1 MPGAPLVHPTD
12 VTLQPS
18 EGPSPAGVPKT
29 TPKRAKKDRKRDP
42 DGRMRLAEH
51 LIEFRNRLIIS
62 AIGIVLGMVGGFL
75 LTDWVFN
82 LMSAPI
88 HDIAVSQ
95 GRTADLNFQSITGA
109 FDLRLQISL
118 ALGVILS
125 SPVWL
130 YQIWMFVVPG
140 LKKNE
145 RWYAI
150 GFVGTAIPLFL
161 AGVWVAWLLMPRI
174 VEVMVSF
181 APSDSSSLINA
192 GDYYKLIM
200 TLCIA
205 VGIAFVLP
213 VILVM
218 LNFAGVITGSAI
230 LKGWR
235 TAVLLVALFAAMA
248 TPSADVLSMF
258 FLMAPML
265 GLYFLAVGIAM
276 INDRR
281 RAKKHKKFEAELAA
295 AEASAA

>member
-1 MPGAPLVHPTD
+1 
-12 VTLQPS
+12 
-18 EGPSPAGVPKT
+18 
-29 TPKRAKKDRKRDP
+29 
-42 DGRMRLAEH
+42 MRLAEH

-82 LMSAPI
+82 LMAAPI
-88 HDIAVSQ
+88 HDIAETR
-95 GRTADLNFQSITGA
+95 GRTADLNFQSVTGA

-118 ALGVILS
+118 GLGVILS

-130 YQIWMFVVPG
+130 YQIWMFIVPG

-161 AGVWVAWLLMPRI
+161 AGVWVAWMLMPRI

-181 APSDSSSLINA
+181 APEDSSSLISA

-213 VILVM
+213 VVLVM
-218 LNFAGVITGSAI
+218 LNFAGIITGSAI

-281 RAKKHKKFEAELAA
+281 RARKHKKFEAELAA

>member
-1 MPGAPLVHPTD
+1 M
-12 VTLQPS
+12 TLQPS

>member
-1 MPGAPLVHPTD
+1 M
-12 VTLQPS
+12 TLQPG
-18 EGPSPAGVPKT
+18 EGPSPVEAPKT

-51 LIEFRNRLIIS
+51 LIEFRNRLIVS

-82 LMSAPI
+82 LMAAPI
-88 HDIAVSQ
+88 HDIAASR

-118 ALGVILS
+118 GLGVILS

-181 APSDSSSLINA
+181 APEDSSSLISA

-218 LNFAGVITGSAI
+218 LNFAGIITGSAI

>member
-1 MPGAPLVHPTD
+1 
-12 VTLQPS
+12 
-18 EGPSPAGVPKT
+18 
-29 TPKRAKKDRKRDP
+29 
-42 DGRMRLAEH
+42 MRLAEH

-75 LTDWVFN
+75 LTDWVFEY
-82 LMSAPI
+82 MATPI
-88 HDIAVSQ
+88 KEMAAAS
-95 GRTADLNFQSITGA
+95 GREGTLNFNSVTGA

-118 ALGVILS
+118 TLGVILS
-125 SPVWL
+125 APVWL
-130 YQIWMFVVPG
+130 YQIWMFIVPG

-161 AGVWVAWLLMPRI
+161 AGVYVGWLLMPRI
-174 VEVMVSF
+174 IEVMLSF
-181 APSDSSSLINA
+181 TSTDSTSFINA
-192 GDYYKLIM
+192 SEYYKLIM
-200 TLCIA
+200 TLCLA

-218 LNFAGVITGSAI
+218 LNFAGVISGSAI

-248 TPSADVLSMF
+248 TPSVDVMSMF
-258 FLMAPML
+258 FLMIPML
-265 GLYFLAVGIAM
+265 GLYFLAVGIAL

-281 RAKKHKKFEAELAA
+281 RARKHKRLEAELAA
-295 AEASAA
+295 TEASTA

>member
-1 MPGAPLVHPTD
+1 M
-12 VTLQPS
+12 TLEPS
-18 EGPSPAGVPKT
+18 EGSSPVEVPKT
-29 TPKRAKKDRKRDP
+29 KSKAKKSRKRDP

-51 LIEFRNRLIIS
+51 LIEFRNRLIIA

-82 LMSAPI
+82 LMAAPI
-88 HDIAVSQ
+88 HDIAETR
-95 GRTADLNFQSITGA
+95 GRTADLNFQSVTGA

-118 ALGVILS
+118 GLGVILS

-130 YQIWMFVVPG
+130 YQIWMFIVPG

-161 AGVWVAWLLMPRI
+161 AGVWVAWMLMPRI

-181 APSDSSSLINA
+181 APDDSSSLISA

-213 VILVM
+213 VVLVM

-281 RAKKHKKFEAELAA
+281 RAKKHKKLEAELAA